1 MRFVWLVAAFQFL
14 LPGPTAYATTHSG
27 WALSIEARDEAQSNL
42 LPVLMLG
49 HSGWSRHL
57 TTNTADTFAWRSW
70 QLGSHA
76 THDSGWS
83 LGYLVRGEAE
93 LSANSEAVKVAAL
106 LDQKADPASA
116 TSFALSAQQKIWQG
130 RGLQLLTPDMRISD
144 TTSLALRF
152 QWLELSRFDTGQI
165 RGITRYLGNGEYD
178 FDLTGN
184 RTGTRIQ
191 SPFLDSPSARGWGG
205 SIGFTFITKPHPRL
219 QATLQARDVFS
230 TLRWRTG
237 HEQSTLNSNIQ
248 SRDAQGYLNYAA
260 AVNGQ
265 SEIRQSNDKMT
276 ADWRADMSWQLQ
288 SSDTNAAKGH
298 LTFEAQQKA
307 HLQQYWLGWA
317 SQRLH
322 SLTSDLT
329 AWRVATAPAS
339 RALMAEIQHK
349 GWHLTWRGDSF
360 HETARLRSLYAGW
373 RTHLN

>member
-1 MRFVWLVAAFQFL
+1 MRFILVLAWIQFFL
-14 LPGPTAYATTHSG
+14 TGLTAHATTQSG
-27 WALSIEARDEAQSNL
+27 WTLNFDARDEAQSNR

-49 HSGWSRHL
+49 KPGWSQHHVN
-57 TTNTADTFAWRSW
+57 TNSDAYAWRSW
-70 QLGSHA
+70 HLGSNA

-93 LSANSEAVKVAAL
+93 LSANSDAVKVAAL
-106 LDQKADPASA
+106 MDQKTDPASV
-116 TSFALSAQQKIWQG
+116 SSYALSAQQKIWQG
-130 RGLQLLTPDMRISD
+130 RGLQIQTPDVRISS
-144 TTSLALRF
+144 TTLLALRF
-152 QWLELSRFDTGQI
+152 QWLELSRFDTGQL
-165 RGITRYLGNGEYD
+165 RGITNYLGSGEYD
-178 FDLTGN
+178 FDLTST
-184 RTGTRIQ
+184 RTGYRLQ
-191 SPFLDSPSARGWGG
+191 SPFLDSPAAHGWGG
-205 SIGFTFITKPHPRL
+205 SIGFALNATPHPRL
-219 QATLQARDVFS
+219 QATLQARDLVS
-230 TLRWRTG
+230 ILRWRTG

-265 SEIRQSNDKMT
+265 REVRHWNDRMT

-288 SSDTNAAKGH
+288 STESNSVKGH
-298 LTFEAQQKA
+298 ITLEAQQKA

-322 SLTSDLT
+322 SRASDLP
-329 AWRVATAPAS
+329 AWRMATAPAS
-339 RALMAEIQHK
+339 RALMAEIQHQ